1 MGVKGCWTCRERK
14 VRCDAQKPTCGNC
27 AKARRECQGYGM
39 QLSWPKD
46 EDSKRAVVLGG
57 ADVRQLRQQGVIAD
71 PEQARFVNVRSW
83 DVALA
88 LAMAPKDG
96 MARDRYSGIARDMG
110 FMSTSMQL
118 PYPTFLP
125 PTALDKKE
133 SYLLE
138 FFTESTSLMLGPTD
152 AATLAHFI
160 LQVALSGPESS
171 NTTNTVLQAVFAL
184 SSLQLYGSGSA
195 SAFRY
200 KKRVVAEIANAAT
213 DWLDETALLK
223 NLIATM
229 LLYHCEVG
237 SVESSRRGTWVTFF
251 CAVKRI
257 INTSPVMNKLIRPE
271 YSVFLDWIY
280 YHEALS
286 EFAVRHWKVPYD
298 GCGFA
303 PLVRSA
309 GAVGTSRQH
318 PDADEGKSFSND
330 VLELLVHACRQAI
343 VPPCPEMAYT
353 AVELERATVLEQH
366 ITMAVGDFGPIPES
380 SAAPKNRHTMI
391 SDLHRVAC
399 LIYVNRAVHRVSATD
414 FRHRRLVREGMLLMK
429 ELDACQS
436 AWPLFIIG
444 CEAIDDEQRLVVLN
458 VYERIR
464 RDPRQRSSHVDS
476 TQRLVEAVWNQLD
489 LDEEGQVEYTA
500 ILDAV
505 IGGLPFMPLLA

>member
-14 VRCDAQKPTCGNC
+14 VRCDARKPTCGNC
-27 AKARRECQGYGM
+27 TKAKRECRGYGM
-39 QLSWPKD
+39 QLSWPKA
-46 EDSKRAVVLGG
+46 EDNRRSFVLRG
-57 ADVRQLRQQGVIAD
+57 ANVRQQLQRGVIAD

-88 LAMAPKDG
+88 LAMVPEDG
-96 MARDRYSGIARDMG
+96 MARGRDSRIARHMR
-110 FMSTSMQL
+110 FMSASTSTQL
-118 PYPTFLP
+118 PYPTYLP
-125 PTALDKKE
+125 PTTMNKE
-133 SYLLE
+133 ESCLLE

-152 AATLAHFI
+152 AETLAHFI

-184 SSLQLYGSGSA
+184 SSLQLYGSGST

-213 DWLDETALLK
+213 DWLDETALLR
-223 NLIATM
+223 NLVATM

-257 INTSPVMNKLIRPE
+257 IHTSPVMNKLIRPE

-286 EFAVRHWKVPYD
+286 EFAIRHWKVPYA

-303 PLVRSA
+303 PMVRSA
-309 GAVGTSRQH
+309 GAVDGTKQH
-318 PDADEGKSFSND
+318 ADEGNSSSND

-343 VPPCPEMAYT
+343 VAPCPEMGYT
-353 AVELERATVLEQH
+353 AVESERATVLEHH
-366 ITMAVGDFGPIPES
+366 ISMAVGDFGPIPES
-380 SAAPKNRHTMI
+380 LAGPKNRHSMV

-414 FRHRRLVREGMLLMK
+414 FRHRRLVREGILLMQG
-429 ELDACQS
+429 LDACPS

-458 VYERIR
+458 VCERIR
-464 RDPRQRSSHVDS
+464 RDPRQRSCHVDS

-489 LDEEGQVEYTA
+489 LDEEGQVKYTA